1 MDALILH
8 YSSKSI
14 LTTKRENGGYSKRV
28 HVLSVLK
35 VFRIKLFYFSSST
48 SAMKMRTML
57 EREPQFC
64 RKTEV
69 TIKTRIKT
77 KHVHLTMFLA
87 LPYVLLD

>member
-14 LTTKRENGGYSKRV
+14 LTIKRENGEYSKSV

-35 VFRIKLFYFSSST
+35 VFRIKPFYFSSST
-48 SAMKMRTML
+48 FAMKMRTML
-57 EREPQFC
+57 EGEPQFC

-77 KHVHLTMFLA
+77 KHVHLATFFA
-87 LPYVLLD
+87 LPYILLD

>member
-28 HVLSVLK
+28 YVLSVLK

-57 EREPQFC
+57 EREP
-64 RKTEV
+64 
-69 TIKTRIKT
+69 
-77 KHVHLTMFLA
+77 
-87 LPYVLLD
+87 